1 MRRSS
6 LLCLLAV
13 GFTAW
18 AAAGPEILRPGVA
31 TLDNSYAVA
40 FSENPQPE
48 RYAAFRDAIAL
59 ELRSRGLTI
68 SANPSRVSIV
78 ILLETAERVSNCE
91 ATCGLLDKASFTFT
105 ERGDMT
111 NPIARATVD
120 NGRRTRGAVTPGS
133 LAVSV
138 RADGTP
144 RTPEMD
150 DATLAMAVADEIM
163 RLIGS

>member
-1 MRRSS
+1 
-6 LLCLLAV
+6 
-13 GFTAW
+13 
-18 AAAGPEILRPGVA
+18 
-31 TLDNSYAVA
+31 
-40 FSENPQPE
+40 
-48 RYAAFRDAIAL
+48 
-59 ELRSRGLTI
+59 
-68 SANPSRVSIV
+68 
-78 ILLETAERVSNCE
+78 
-91 ATCGLLDKASFTFT
+91 
-105 ERGDMT
+105 MT